1 MLALTSAA
9 VTSWPLWNLT
19 PLRSLKSIVMS
30 STTFHDSARAG
41 TILPSQSRSTSESN
55 TFMRTEMPTSWLAKN
70 GCGLSISEMVS
81 ILSVPVRLDTA
92 GAAVGCAA
100 AAGGAVVGT
109 AAGAVVAGG
118 ADVGLGAG
126 GAVQAA
132 RSSTTIRDR

>member
-1 MLALTSAA
+1 
-9 VTSWPLWNLT
+9 
-19 PLRSLKSIVMS
+19 MS
-30 STTFHDSARAG
+30 STTLHDSARAG

-70 GCGLSISEMVS
+70 GWGLSISEMVS

-109 AAGAVVAGG
+109 AAGAVVGFAAGAAVGAAAVVGG
-118 ADVGLGAG
+118 A
-126 GAVQAA
+126 
-132 RSSTTIRDR
+132 